1 MARTLSALIALAV
14 VLCCCLNDTINEAY
28 THGLTSLLL
37 FGSIWAQSFDFPQRR
52 HLLTAGLASLLGGAL
67 LLTGSNL
74 RTPLC
79 LLPAALCASILV
91 AQHLKANAH
100 RPRNLLLISVLL
112 ACIIGSRSF
121 WIHQIPHTLREE
133 PRRAVLEHG
142 QWGNA
147 LPHDRSLTITS
158 QYSYDLL
165 HRLIGAH
172 KLHTLDQ
179 LNHYH
184 ELWMVTPTQPF
195 TPEEQQTIRQW
206 IKRGGRLI
214 LISDHTVLFGHAT
227 VSNALLRPYHL
238 HLRRNIILHPS
249 EQGGRYHQPL
259 TATTYIGL
267 SANSIT
273 GPGESWLIQPG
284 YSERTDYS
292 RPSFFSDNQISDEDH
307 AGLHTIGLRQRHG
320 LGGIIL
326 MGDSTLL
333 ANFAL
338 TRPSAQ
344 HLLRTLLNGGGPI
357 SCHGLALFAT
367 LAWLLS
373 RIMTRPALRLS
384 ATILTYSSAGLCLH
398 LAHTDYPLHLNTLP
412 HLPVSGDS
420 TLVEGQNA
428 PLCTLFAAA
437 YTLSERFPIWEHT
450 TPGSGTIHIN
460 TTTLTRQRTPAPGST
475 PDHWE
480 LLTRSASP
488 DTAALLRQSIQQSG
502 YSTFWFDS
510 GIGILNETA
519 YRDFWHRINH
529 PGSTPAS
536 LPTGP
541 TRTVRATVTIRGH
554 GQRRLTLHLTPL
566 PTAPDWVIIGD
577 GLIGK
582 WTDSHTILLRT
593 LWQLPD
599 RALHDSRCQVE

>member
-1 MARTLSALIALAV
+1 MARILLTLVALLS
-14 VLCCCLNDTINEAY
+14 VLWCSINATINEAY
-28 THGLTSLLL
+28 SDAAAAILL
-37 FGSIWAQSFDFPQRR
+37 FGSICTLSTELPTRR
-52 HLLTAGLASLLGGAL
+52 LITAGLAL
-67 LLTGSNL
+67 LLSGTLLLSGSNL
-74 RTPLC
+74 NPAQC
-79 LLPAALCASILV
+79 LLPAALCAAILCTR
-91 AQHLKANAH
+91 QLKSKAH
-100 RPRNLLLISVLL
+100 GTRCLQLLSLIL
-112 ACIIGSRSF
+112 ACKLGLSSF
-121 WIHQIPHTLREE
+121 WIHQIPHTLSGE
-133 PRRAVLEHG
+133 PQRAVLQHG
-142 QWGNA
+142 RWGNA
-147 LPHDRSLTITS
+147 LEHNNTLTITS

-165 HRLIGAH
+165 HRLISAQQ
-172 KLHTLDQ
+172 LHTLDQ
-179 LNHYH
+179 LDHYN
-184 ELWMVTPTQPF
+184 ELWIVTPTQPF

-214 LISDHTVLFGHAT
+214 LISDHTDLFGHAT
-227 VSNALLRPYHL
+227 VSNALLLPYHL

-259 TATTYIGL
+259 TTSRIGL

-292 RPSFFSDNQISDEDH
+292 RPSFFSDNQISDEEQ
-307 AGLHTIGLRQRHG
+307 AGLHTVGLRQRHG

-338 TRPSAQ
+338 ARPSAQ

-357 SCHGLALFAT
+357 SCHGIALLTT

-373 RIMTRPALRLS
+373 RNITRPALRLP
-384 ATILTYSSAGLCLH
+384 AIAAPYILLLLCLH
-398 LAHTDYPLHLNTLP
+398 LAHSKHTLHLGTLP

-428 PLCTLFAAA
+428 PLCTLFAASYA
-437 YTLSERFPIWEHT
+437 LSECFPIWEHT

-460 TTTLTRQRTPAPGST
+460 TTTLTRQRTPAPGPT
-475 PDHWE
+475 PDPWE
-480 LLTRSASP
+480 LLTRCTPP
-488 DTAALLRQSIQQSG
+488 DTATLLRQSIQQSG
-502 YSTFWFDS
+502 YSTFWFDT
-510 GIGILNETA
+510 GTGILNETA

-541 TRTVRATVTIRGH
+541 TRTVRATVTISGH
-554 GQRRLTLHLTPL
+554 SQRQLTLYLTPL
-566 PTAPDWVIIGD
+566 TTAHDWVIIGD

-582 WTDSHTILLRT
+582 WTAPHTILLRT
-593 LWQLPD
+593 NWQLPD
-599 RALHDSRCQVE
+599 RTLPNTRCCLE

>member
-1 MARTLSALIALAV
+1 MLS
-14 VLCCCLNDTINEAY
+14 
-28 THGLTSLLL
+28 
-37 FGSIWAQSFDFPQRR
+37 GSKLDPAQ
-52 HLLTAGLASLLGGAL
+52 
-67 LLTGSNL
+67 
-74 RTPLC
+74 C
-79 LLPAALCASILV
+79 LLPASLCVAILI
-91 AQHLKANAH
+91 AQRLKTK
-100 RPRNLLLISVLL
+100 PRGTRSLQLLCLIL
-112 ACIIGSRSF
+112 ACKLGLSSF
-121 WIHQIPHTLREE
+121 WIHQIPHTLSGA
-133 PRRAVLEHG
+133 PRRAVLQHG

-147 LPHDRSLTITS
+147 LEHNNTLTITS

-165 HRLIGAH
+165 HRLINAH

-179 LNHYH
+179 LDHYH

-195 TPEEQQTIRQW
+195 TREEQQTIRQW
-206 IKRGGRLI
+206 IRRGGRLI
-214 LISDHTVLFGHAT
+214 LISDHTDLFGHAT
-227 VSNALLRPYHL
+227 VSNALLRPYRL

-259 TATTYIGL
+259 TTTYIGL
-267 SANSIT
+267 SANSIL

-292 RPSFFSDNQISDEDH
+292 RPSFFSDNQISDEEH

-357 SCHGLALFAT
+357 SCHGLAFFAT

-373 RIMTRPALRLS
+373 ITLNKHRLPAI
-384 ATILTYSSAGLCLH
+384 AAPYILLLLCLH
-398 LAHTDYPLHLNTLP
+398 LAYSRHTLHLNTLP

-437 YTLSERFPIWEHT
+437 YSLSERFPIWGNT

-460 TTTLTRQRTPAPGST
+460 STTLTRDNAPAPS
-475 PDHWE
+475 PPPAPWE

-488 DTAALLRQSIQQSG
+488 DTATLLRQSIQQSG
-502 YSTFWFDS
+502 HSTFWFDS

-529 PGSTPAS
+529 PGSLPAS

-541 TRTVRATVTIRGH
+541 TRTVRATVTIRSH

-599 RALHDSRCQVE
+599 RALPDSRCQVE